1 MIVAPFPGGKSGLLR
16 ELKRLHNTSGGVRVK
31 VKRGSSILEVPAR
44 VAVDE
49 SSLLKKTYVL
59 TCANDIGYVA
69 TLVDAMEQDC
79 LILQDKSRQIMEA
92 SRMVKDFSKKDDL
105 LPKLSSVKLKDSYV
119 AYPWEQKMMTFLPVS
134 GSAMVFSLLL
144 MPPALSPKARDVAG
158 IEHTTARSIAWLL
171 AAQASGVPI
180 TFVNIQSE
188 PLFMQF
194 ADYQVPGYRQDP
206 AIIGNTGCYRIQ
218 DREAMDVDVLRAV
231 RLWYSPAAAELAID
245 LKPEENESRLGVGIS
260 CTEEGFCYVSSVD
273 PSTVAER
280 AGLQTVYQAACAAGK
295 LLVISRL
302 GLEKLTPWLVSSSG
316 SIRCYDTV
324 SLSNKLSLYRQAGQ
338 SIRLH
343 VMVWEGALTSNLDN
357 PVEDATNRQR
367 RISPGIYAG
376 GSAYRSSGDHIPY
389 YSKPQEKYYMSK
401 DSQSLHELQDF
412 DVINDGHAGPSLAM
426 SDLQMPYKYVN

>member
-1 MIVAPFPGGKSGLLR
+1 M
-16 ELKRLHNTSGGVRVK
+16 
-31 VKRGSSILEVPAR
+31 
-44 VAVDE
+44 
-49 SSLLKKTYVL
+49 
-59 TCANDIGYVA
+59 
-69 TLVDAMEQDC
+69 
-79 LILQDKSRQIMEA
+79 
-92 SRMVKDFSKKDDL
+92 
-105 LPKLSSVKLKDSYV
+105 
-119 AYPWEQKMMTFLPVS
+119 
-134 GSAMVFSLLL
+134 
-144 MPPALSPKARDVAG
+144 
-158 IEHTTARSIAWLL
+158 
-171 AAQASGVPI
+171 
-180 TFVNIQSE
+180 
-188 PLFMQF
+188 
-194 ADYQVPGYRQDP
+194 
-206 AIIGNTGCYRIQ
+206 
-218 DREAMDVDVLRAV
+218 
-231 RLWYSPAAAELAID
+231 
-245 LKPEENESRLGVGIS
+245 
-260 CTEEGFCYVSSVD
+260 
-273 PSTVAER
+273 
-280 AGLQTVYQAACAAGK
+280 YQAACAAGK